1 MEEIIVYL
9 PVERTGI
16 EELKWL
22 EMQAKVKEI
31 IKEMGDKYI
40 LSDANEVKHG
50 PRD

>member
-1 MEEIIVYL
+1 MNEVIEYL
-9 PVERTGI
+9 PVQRTGI

-31 IKEMGDKYI
+31 IKQMGDSYI
-40 LSDANEVKHG
+40 LSDKNEVKHG

>member
-1 MEEIIVYL
+1 MEETIVYL

-16 EELKWL
+16 EELKYL

-50 PRD
+50 QRD